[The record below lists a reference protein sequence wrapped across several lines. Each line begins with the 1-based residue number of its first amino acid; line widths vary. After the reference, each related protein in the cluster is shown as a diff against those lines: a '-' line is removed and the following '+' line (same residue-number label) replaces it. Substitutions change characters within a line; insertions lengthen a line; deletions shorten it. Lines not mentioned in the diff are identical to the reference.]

1 MVARPGMDQVAQP
14 PEVGLV
20 QFEERTV
27 AIWLEVLALRTLAPP
42 APDYL
47 ARRGTPADPR
57 QLADRDIIFFVNAE
71 RRRIWRFAAPD
82 SAMTFEGPG
91 TGRAISVM

>member
-14 PEVGLV
+14 PVAGLV

-27 AIWLEVLALRTLAPP
+27 AIWLEVLALRILAPP

-47 ARRGTPADPR
+47 ARHAG
-57 QLADRDIIFFVNAE
+57 
-71 RRRIWRFAAPD
+71 
-82 SAMTFEGPG
+82 
-91 TGRAISVM
+91 